1 MMHFLSFSGKKFK
14 INEIA
19 RELFE
24 FMKELPNY
32 HYNIVIGTDSE
43 DHNLDY
49 DEFVTAIVI
58 HRVGRGGRYFWRKVH
73 LKKNKTL
80 RERIYEEVSLSIE
93 VARKLINYLKKAN
106 DFNFSF
112 EIHIDVGING
122 NTKTMVQEVIG
133 MVKGFGFEVK
143 TKPEAYGASNVADR
157 YL

>member
-1 MMHFLSFSGKKFK
+1 MQFQSLSGKKLK
-14 INEIA
+14 VGEVA
-19 RELFE
+19 EELFE
-24 FMKELPNY
+24 FMKEAPDY

-43 DHNLDY
+43 CLNENY
-49 DEFVTAIVI
+49 DEFVTAVVI
-58 HRVGRGGRYFWRKVH
+58 HRVGRGGRYFWRKVF

-80 RERIYEEVSLSIE
+80 RERIYEEVNLSIE
-93 VARKLINYLKKAN
+93 VAQKLINYLKEAK

-112 EIHIDVGING
+112 EIHIDVGTTGPTRAMI
-122 NTKTMVQEVIG
+122 QEVIG

>member
-1 MMHFLSFSGKKFK
+1 MIYFFSFSGKKLK
-14 INEIA
+14 IEEVA
-19 RELFE
+19 KELFGFMRE
-24 FMKELPNY
+24 FPNY

-43 DHNLDY
+43 DHNFDY

-58 HRVGRGGRYFWRKVH
+58 HRVGKGGRYFWRKVH

-93 VARKLINYLKKAN
+93 IAKKLINYLKKAK

-112 EIHIDVGING
+112 EIHIDVGTSG
-122 NTKTMVQEVIG
+122 TTKTMIQEVIG

>member
-14 INEIA
+14 INEVA

-24 FMKELPNY
+24 FMKELPSC

-43 DHNLDY
+43 DHNFDY

-58 HRVGRGGRYFWRKVH
+58 YRVGKGGRYFWRKVH

-80 RERIYEEVSLSIE
+80 RERIYEEVNLSIE
-93 VARKLINYLKKAN
+93 VARKLINYLKKAS

-112 EIHIDVGING
+112 EIHIDIGVNG
-122 NTKTMVQEVIG
+122 NTKTMIQEVIG

>member
-1 MMHFLSFSGKKFK
+1 MWFFSFPGKKLK
-14 INEIA
+14 IEEVA

-24 FMKELPNY
+24 FMKASPSD

-43 DHNLDY
+43 THNANY

-58 HRVGRGGRYFWRKVH
+58 HRVGKGGRYFWRKT
-73 LKKNKTL
+73 LLRKNKTL
-80 RERIYEEVSLSIE
+80 RERIYEEVDLSIE
-93 VARKLINYLKKAN
+93 VAKILIGYLKKAKN
-106 DFNFSF
+106 FDFSF
-112 EIHIDVGING
+112 EIHLDVGVNG
-122 NTKTMVQEVIG
+122 PTGAMIQEVIG